1 MTSSALGGMQGALLF
16 QSAVAVGA
24 EVQQLVLTLPRS
36 MSTQTIRRAFEEVA
50 RRHVMFRTTLSL
62 EGAVT
67 HTSTEV
73 PFETVSLGVSLAE
86 TLPRFLASDRAR
98 SLDPSK
104 LPVFRLTALRGVDRQ
119 ALVWTFHHAHLD
131 GRSIELVLDEVLA
144 VARGSA
150 PSDEPPDPWLHASAA
165 LEPERMRLG
174 REHFARELG
183 DVVEATPMP
192 LEPSRGISTLRETKT
207 EIPATSLLPL
217 AALGEPGFTWA
228 TVMHAAWA
236 LTLAQRA
243 NRPTWSSAARVRIV
257 IHAEQRAHR
266 RLPDQHRLL
275 RVELDPE
282 ARGRALGAW
291 LRDVTLEL
299 RAVEHAADGSCCRD
313 DSAQRGELMRDAAR
327 LRGPHLDERMHA
339 RHPGSVTSG
348 RSSCTNGAAR
358 R

>member
-1 MTSSALGGMQGALLF
+1 MQGALLF

-217 AALGEPGFTWA
+217 AALGERFGFTWA

-243 NRPTWSSAARVRIV
+243 NRPDVVFGSTRACRHLTPSSARTVACLINTV
-257 IHAEQRAHR
+257 
-266 RLPDQHRLL
+266 PFF
-275 RVELDPE
+275 VELDPE
-282 ARGRALGAW
+282 ERVVELLAR

-299 RAVEHAADGSCCRD
+299 RAVEHVPLTEAAAVTTLR
-313 DSAQRGELMRDAAR
+313 SAGELVRT
-327 LRGPHLDERMHA
+327 LLVCEGHTLDERMHA
-339 RHPGSVTSG
+339 RGIPSSVTSG